1 MADFGLSKRIET
13 SSNIQSKLFGVVP
26 YVDPKSF
33 SRQRNSNNE
42 IKAYSLN
49 EKSDIYSVG
58 VLLWEISSGK
68 PPFCNEPYDIGLA
81 MEISL
86 QGYREKPVP
95 DTPEN
100 YVKIYT
106 GKHSNDTNI
115 IFN

>member
-1 MADFGLSKRIET
+1 MSKRIET
-13 SSNIQSKLFGVVP
+13 SSNIQSKLYGVVP
-26 YVDPKSF
+26 YVDPKCF

-42 IKAYSLN
+42 IQVYSLN

-81 MEISL
+81 MEII

-95 DTPEN
+95 NTPEG

-106 GKHSNDTNI
+106 GEYDL
-115 IFN
+115 